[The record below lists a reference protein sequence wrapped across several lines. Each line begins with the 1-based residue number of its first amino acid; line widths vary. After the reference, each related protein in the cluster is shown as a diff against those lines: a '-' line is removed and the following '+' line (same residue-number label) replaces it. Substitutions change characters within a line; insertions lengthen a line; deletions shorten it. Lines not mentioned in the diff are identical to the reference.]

1 MESTNSTNS
10 TKSTRSAESAR
21 DNGNGGNGGNAGAA
35 GSDTVG
41 AAPAPGA
48 GLTRRTLLGTAGAG
62 LVVGVGAGAAG
73 AVALDRTGPGDA
85 APSGPEGAAPALG
98 PARVPFHGER
108 QAGILEP
115 QQARVQLAAFDLAD
129 GAGRDGLRALLRR
142 WSRTAARLAAG
153 EPADEFEN
161 QVALDAGPCSLTV
174 TFGFGAGLF
183 DKAGLADHRPA
194 GLEPLPAFPADAL
207 DPARGDGDL
216 FVQIGA
222 DDALVAVHA
231 LRVLQRQAAG
241 TAALRW
247 QASGFARTPG
257 ATPRPMT
264 GRNLMGQIDGT
275 NNPKPGE
282 EGFAA
287 KVFCAAGGDQPAWL
301 AGGSFLV
308 FRRIRM
314 LLDNWE
320 ALPVDRQERVIGR
333 RKTDGAPLGAPAG
346 AVEST
351 PVDLGAQGPDGSLA
365 VPADA
370 HIRVAAPAA
379 NGGAAMLR
387 RGFSYHDG
395 LSSDGAP
402 DAGLLFLAFQAD
414 PRKGFTPVQRKLARG
429 DGLSRFLRH
438 EASGLYAVP
447 PGAPEGGYVGQSLV
461 D

>member
-1 MESTNSTNS
+1 MRNATGTGG
-10 TKSTRSAESAR
+10 TTSAGS
-21 DNGNGGNGGNAGAA
+21 AA
-35 GSDTVG
+35 GTGEATGPGS
-41 AAPAPGA
+41 APGRAPRA
-48 GLTRRTLLGTAGAG
+48 GVTRRALLGTAGAG
-62 LVVGVGAGAAG
+62 LVVGAGAGAAG
-73 AVALDRTGPGDA
+73 AVALDW
-85 APSGPEGAAPALG
+85 APAAVPAAGPNGALG
-98 PARVPFHGER
+98 AGRVPFHGEH

-115 QQARVQLAAFDLAD
+115 QQARVQLAAFDLA
-129 GAGRDGLRALLRR
+129 GGVGRDGLRTLLRS
-142 WSRTAARLAAG
+142 WSRTAALMAAG
-153 EPADEFEN
+153 EPADAFEN

-174 TFGFGAGLF
+174 TFGFGATLF
-183 DKAGLADHRPA
+183 DKAGLADRRPA
-194 GLEPLPAFPADAL
+194 ALEPLPAFPADAL

-247 QASGFARTPG
+247 QAAGFARTPG
-257 ATPRPMT
+257 ATAHPMT

-275 NNPKPGE
+275 NNPRPGE
-282 EGFAA
+282 DGFAG
-287 KVFCAAGGDQPAWL
+287 KVFCAGGDDRSAWL
-301 AGGSFLV
+301 TGGSYLV

-333 RKTDGAPLGAPAG
+333 RKADGAPLSAPASG
-346 AVEST
+346 GETT
-351 PVDLGAQGPDGSLA
+351 PVDLAAQGADGTLA

-370 HIRVAAPAA
+370 HVRVAAPAA

-395 LSSDGAP
+395 LLADGSP

-414 PRKGFTPVQRKLARG
+414 PGRGFTPVQRKLARG

-447 PGAPEGGYVGQSLV
+447 PGAPEGGYVGQPLLE
-461 D
+461 

>member
-1 MESTNSTNS
+1 METSTDSATGHDSTTGTTGGS
-10 TKSTRSAESAR
+10 TAS
-21 DNGNGGNGGNAGAA
+21 GF
-35 GSDTVG
+35 
-41 AAPAPGA
+41 
-48 GLTRRTLLGTAGAG
+48 TRRALLGTAGAG
-62 LVVGVGAGAAG
+62 LVVGAGAGAA
-73 AVALDRTGPGDA
+73 AALAADRPGPHR
-85 APSGPEGAAPALG
+85 PPVPAGGLG
-98 PARVPFHGER
+98 PARVEFHGEH
-108 QAGILEP
+108 QGGILEP
-115 QQARVQLAAFDLAD
+115 QQARVQLAAFDLAG

-142 WSRTAARLAAG
+142 WSRTAARMAAG

-183 DKAGLADHRPA
+183 EKTGLTGERPA

-247 QASGFARTPG
+247 QMSGFARTPG
-257 ATPRPMT
+257 ATAAPMT

-275 NNPKPGE
+275 NNPRPGE

-287 KVFCAAGGDQPAWL
+287 KVFVAAGGEQPAWL

-314 LLDNWE
+314 LLDSWE

-333 RKTDGAPLGAPAG
+333 RKSDGAPLGAPDGAG
-346 AVEST
+346 ERT
-351 PVDLGAQGPDGSLA
+351 PVDLAAQGPDGSLA
-365 VPADA
+365 VPSDA

-395 LSSDGAP
+395 LLADGSP

-414 PRKGFTPVQRKLARG
+414 PRRGFTPVQRKLARG

-438 EASGLYAVP
+438 EASGVYAVP
-447 PGAPEGGYVGQSLV
+447 PGAPQDGYVGQSLLG
-461 D
+461 

>member
-1 MESTNSTNS
+1 MESSTDL
-10 TKSTRSAESAR
+10 T
-21 DNGNGGNGGNAGAA
+21 GGAVGHDGTA
-35 GSDTVG
+35 GS
-41 AAPAPGA
+41 PGG
-48 GLTRRTLLGTAGAG
+48 GLTRRALLGTAGAG
-62 LVVGVGAGAAG
+62 LVVGAGAGAATALAVDRPG
-73 AVALDRTGPGDA
+73 ARRA
-85 APSGPEGAAPALG
+85 AAPAGGLG
-98 PARVPFHGER
+98 PARVPFHGEH
-108 QAGILEP
+108 QGGILEP
-115 QQARVQLAAFDLAD
+115 QQARVQLAAFDLAA
-129 GAGRDGLRALLRR
+129 GAGRDGLRTLLRR
-142 WSRTAARLAAG
+142 WSRTADRMAAG

-174 TFGFGAGLF
+174 TFGFGTGLF
-183 DKAGLADHRPA
+183 DKTGLADRRPA

-247 QASGFARTPG
+247 QMSGFARTPG
-257 ATPRPMT
+257 ATAAPMT

-275 NNPKPGE
+275 NNPRPGE
-282 EGFAA
+282 EGFGS
-287 KVFCAAGGDQPAWL
+287 KVFVAAGGEQPDWL
-301 AGGSFLV
+301 TGGSFLV

-333 RKTDGAPLGAPAG
+333 RKSDGAPLGAPDGAG
-346 AVEST
+346 ERA
-351 PVDLGAQGPDGSLA
+351 PVDLAAQAPDGSLA
-365 VPADA
+365 IPSDA
-370 HIRVAAPAA
+370 HVRVAAPAA

-395 LSSDGAP
+395 LLADGSP

-438 EASGLYAVP
+438 EASGVYAVP
-447 PGAPEGGYVGQSLV
+447 PGAPQGGYVGQGLLG
-461 D
+461 

>member
-1 MESTNSTNS
+1 METSTSTDS
-10 TKSTRSAESAR
+10 TGTDST
-21 DNGNGGNGGNAGAA
+21 AGDTTA
-35 GSDTVG
+35 GR
-41 AAPAPGA
+41 AP

-62 LVVGVGAGAAG
+62 LVVGAGAGAATALAVERRDQSPPRTATG
-73 AVALDRTGPGDA
+73 AGPG
-85 APSGPEGAAPALG
+85 LG
-98 PARVPFHGER
+98 PAAVGFHGEH
-108 QAGILEP
+108 QAGILQP
-115 QQARVQLAAFDLAD
+115 QQARVQLAAFDLAG
-129 GAGRDGLRALLRR
+129 GAGRDGVRALLRR
-142 WSRTAARLAAG
+142 WSRTAARMAAG

-161 QVALDAGPCSLTV
+161 QIALDAGPCSLTV
-174 TFGFGAGLF
+174 TFGFGGSLF
-183 DKAGLADHRPA
+183 DRTGLADRRPA

-247 QASGFARTPG
+247 QMSGFARTPG
-257 ATPRPMT
+257 ATADPRT
-264 GRNLMGQIDGT
+264 GRNLMGQVDGT
-275 NNPKPGE
+275 NNPRPDE
-282 EGFAA
+282 DGFAA
-287 KVFCAAGGDQPAWL
+287 KVFVAAGGEQPAWL

-333 RKTDGAPLGAPAG
+333 RKSDGAPLGAGAG
-346 AVEST
+346 AGERT
-351 PVDLGAQGPDGSLA
+351 PVDLAAQASDGSLT

-395 LSSDGAP
+395 LLADGSP

-414 PRKGFTPVQRKLARG
+414 PLKGFTPVQRKLARG

-447 PGAPEGGYVGQSLV
+447 PGAPPDGYVGQTLFE
-461 D
+461 

>member
-1 MESTNSTNS
+1 MGDTTGPGEAANPAATAT
-10 TKSTRSAESAR
+10 
-21 DNGNGGNGGNAGAA
+21 A
-35 GSDTVG
+35 GSGTE
-41 AAPAPGA
+41 PAPRA
-48 GLTRRTLLGTAGAG
+48 GVTRRALLGTAGAG
-62 LVVGVGAGAAG
+62 LVIGASAGAAG
-73 AVALDRTGPGDA
+73 AAALDRAPAAGPATGPNGTL
-85 APSGPEGAAPALG
+85 GAG
-98 PARVPFHGER
+98 RVAFHGEH

-129 GAGRDGLRALLRR
+129 GVGRDGLRTLLRS
-142 WSRTAARLAAG
+142 WSRTAALLTAG
-153 EPADEFEN
+153 EPADAFEN

-174 TFGFGAGLF
+174 TFGFGATLF
-183 DKAGLADHRPA
+183 DRAGLADRRPA
-194 GLEPLPAFPADAL
+194 ALEPLPAFPADAL

-231 LRVLQRQAAG
+231 LRVLQRRAAG

-247 QASGFARTPG
+247 QAAGFARTPG
-257 ATPRPMT
+257 ATAHPMT

-282 EGFAA
+282 DGFAA
-287 KVFCAAGGDQPAWL
+287 KVFCAAGDDRSAWL
-301 AGGSFLV
+301 AGGSYLV

-314 LLDNWE
+314 LLDHWE
-320 ALPVDRQERVIGR
+320 ALPADRQERVIGR
-333 RKTDGAPLGAPAG
+333 RKADGAPLSAPASG
-346 AVEST
+346 GETT
-351 PVDLGAQGPDGSLA
+351 PVDLTAVGPDGTLA

-387 RGFSYHDG
+387 RGFSYYDG
-395 LSSDGAP
+395 LLADGSP

-414 PRKGFTPVQRKLARG
+414 PGRGFTPVQRKLARG

-438 EASGLYAVP
+438 EAGGLYAVP
-447 PGAPEGGYVGQSLV
+447 PGAPEGGYVGQTLLE
-461 D
+461 

>member
-1 MESTNSTNS
+1 MESSTSTNADS
-10 TKSTRSAESAR
+10 TSTSTDS
-21 DNGNGGNGGNAGAA
+21 AA
-35 GSDTVG
+35 GDTTDG
-41 AAPAPGA
+41 GTTGGRAP

-62 LVVGVGAGAAG
+62 LVVGAGAGAATALAVDRRDQSPPRASTG
-73 AVALDRTGPGDA
+73 AGPGLGLA
-85 APSGPEGAAPALG
+85 AVG
-98 PARVPFHGER
+98 FHGEH

-115 QQARVQLAAFDLAD
+115 QQARVQLAAFDLA
-129 GAGRDGLRALLRR
+129 GGVGRDGVRALLRR
-142 WSRTAARLAAG
+142 WSRTATRMAVG

-161 QVALDAGPCSLTV
+161 QIALDAGPCSLTV
-174 TFGFGAGLF
+174 TFGFGATLF
-183 DKAGLADHRPA
+183 DRTGLADHRPA

-247 QASGFARTPG
+247 QMSGFARTPG
-257 ATPRPMT
+257 ATQNPMT
-264 GRNLMGQIDGT
+264 GRNLMGQVDGT
-275 NNPKPGE
+275 NNPRPGE
-282 EGFAA
+282 DGFAA
-287 KVFCAAGGDQPAWL
+287 KVFVAAGGEQPAWL

-320 ALPVDRQERVIGR
+320 ALAVDRQERVIGR
-333 RKTDGAPLGAPAG
+333 RKSDGAPLGAAADAG
-346 AVEST
+346 ERT
-351 PVDLGAQGPDGSLA
+351 PVDLAAQAADGSLA

-395 LSSDGAP
+395 LLADGSP
-402 DAGLLFLAFQAD
+402 DAGLLFLAFQSD

-447 PGAPEGGYVGQSLV
+447 PGVSPDGYVGQSLF

>member
-1 MESTNSTNS
+1 MDTSTGTGPTGTAQAGTAIAGDANAGDANAGDAGT
-10 TKSTRSAESAR
+10 
-21 DNGNGGNGGNAGAA
+21 GNGRPAGF
-35 GSDTVG
+35 
-41 AAPAPGA
+41 
-48 GLTRRTLLGTAGAG
+48 TRRALLGTAGAG
-62 LVVGVGAGAAG
+62 LVVGAGAGAA
-73 AVALDRTGPGDA
+73 AALAADRPGPQRPPAQAQDPAG
-85 APSGPEGAAPALG
+85 GLGAA
-98 PARVPFHGER
+98 RVEFHGEH
-108 QAGILEP
+108 QGGILDP
-115 QQARVQLAAFDLAD
+115 QQARVQLAAFDLA
-129 GAGRDGLRALLRR
+129 GGVGRDGLRSLLRR
-142 WSRTAARLAAG
+142 WSRTAARMAAG

-161 QVALDAGPCSLTV
+161 QVALDAGPCALTV

-183 DKAGLADHRPA
+183 DKAGLADRRPA

-247 QASGFARTPG
+247 QMSGFSRTPG
-257 ATPRPMT
+257 ATARPMT

-275 NNPKPGE
+275 NNPRPGE
-282 EGFAA
+282 DGFAA
-287 KVFCAAGGDQPAWL
+287 KVFVAGGGEQPAWL

-333 RKTDGAPLGAPAG
+333 RKSDGAPLGAPDDAG
-346 AVEST
+346 ERA
-351 PVDLGAQGPDGSLA
+351 PVDLAAQGADGALA
-365 VPADA
+365 IPSDA

-395 LSSDGAP
+395 LLADGSP

-414 PRKGFTPVQRKLARG
+414 PRTGFTPVQRKLARG

-438 EASGLYAVP
+438 EASGVYAVP
-447 PGAPEGGYVGQSLV
+447 PGAPRGGYVGQTLL